1 MKLSEYLSESLFDPD
16 PSEVIDAGTSIDT
29 SNLTS
34 IQIEYLMDNRA
45 PGFYIN
51 LDKNTIRKI

>member
-1 MKLSEYLSESLFDPD
+1 MKLSEYLSESLFDSD
-16 PSEVIDAGTSIDT
+16 SSEVIDAGTSIDT

-45 PGFYIN
+45 QDFYIN